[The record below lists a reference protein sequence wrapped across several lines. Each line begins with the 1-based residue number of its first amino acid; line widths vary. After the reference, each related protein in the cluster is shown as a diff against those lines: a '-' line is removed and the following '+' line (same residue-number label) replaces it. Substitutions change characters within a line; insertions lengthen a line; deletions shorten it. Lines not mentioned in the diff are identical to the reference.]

1 MNDIKP
7 IRDILPDLER
17 MITAGRRR
25 PYVATMMPVL
35 RIANGKCCIAECGI
49 SYTHQDLIKCQFNRP
64 DAWAMCDLADG
75 GHLMRFDC
83 RWLDFSDA
91 PFDRKYVGV
100 LSLPDNVGEL
110 LQEFDAVRESIIR
123 TGVIPKKQYALYL
136 NKVIESTPV
145 DLRKFITDLSEA

>member
-1 MNDIKP
+1 MEDIKP

-64 DAWAMCDLADG
+64 DTWALCDFTDG
-75 GHLMRFDC
+75 SHLMRFDC
-83 RWLDFSDA
+83 QWLDFSNA
-91 PFDRKYVGV
+91 PFDRKYIGV
-100 LSLPDNVGEL
+100 LSLPDNVDEL

-123 TGVIPKKQYALYL
+123 TGVIPKEQYALYIDKL
-136 NKVIESTPV
+136 VASTPV
-145 DLRKFITDLSEA
+145 DLRQFIIDLSKA